1 MALTRDFKELVQK
14 RIARD
19 PAFADALLREGID
32 TMLAGDVDT
41 GKANGGSKEGEESS
55 SGRRA

>member
-1 MALTRDFKELVQK
+1 MALPRDFKGLVQK

-32 TMLAGDVDT
+32 ICWPAMSTPARRMGDLTAISQT
-41 GKANGGSKEGEESS
+41 G
-55 SGRRA
+55 